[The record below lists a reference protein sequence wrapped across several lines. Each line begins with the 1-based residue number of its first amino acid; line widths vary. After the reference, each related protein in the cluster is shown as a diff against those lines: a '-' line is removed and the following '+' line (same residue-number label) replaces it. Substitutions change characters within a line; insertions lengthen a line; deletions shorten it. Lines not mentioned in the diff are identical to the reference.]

1 MKKLLLLSILPL
13 LGAIVAQAQEIE
25 EPRNIRREQTTMATQ
40 GTLTPTPE
48 MWFYEQER
56 TRYEDAK
63 SAVRRKAEFRAA
75 QRAQREASMKW
86 FGMSNSRPT
95 ASPTPIAGTYSPT
108 WVGNTHDPYRWATG
122 ATTTV
127 VVRPTSRY

>member
-1 MKKLLLLSILPL
+1 MKKLMLLSL
-13 LGAIVAQAQEIE
+13 LGMLTAITAQAQDIE
-25 EPRNIRREQTTMATQ
+25 EPRNIRREPPNSMATQ

-56 TRYEDAK
+56 SRYEDTK

-75 QRAQREASMKW
+75 QRAQREAAMKW
-86 FGMSNSRPT
+86 YGLSNSRPT
-95 ASPTPIAGTYSPT
+95 ASPTPITGTYSPT

-122 ATTTV
+122 VTTV